1 MQAPPTAET
10 ERMVGA
16 HHFKLLRDGAIFINT
31 ARSLTVDQE
40 AMLAEFQS
48 GRISGALD
56 VYDQEPLPADS
67 PFLRLENVITT
78 PHVAGASVQ
87 ARYRQ
92 GQTIVEEIRRFV
104 TGEGLRYGVTGEM
117 LATMA

>member
-1 MQAPPTAET
+1 
-10 ERMVGA
+10 
-16 HHFKLLRDGAIFINT
+16 
-31 ARSLTVDQE
+31 
-40 AMLAEFQS
+40 
-48 GRISGALD
+48 
-56 VYDQEPLPADS
+56 
-67 PFLRLENVITT
+67 LENVITT